1 MTSTILTIGIPT
13 LAVLVGILM
22 NRNDANRLDA
32 KIAGLDGKLN
42 GRIDNVN
49 GRIDTLASELRAEIA
64 AARKQSHDDVI
75 MLMGVVRDLDTRTT
89 RLEGRH

>member
-22 NRNDANRLDA
+22 NRNDANQ
-32 KIAGLDGKLN
+32 I
-42 GRIDNVN
+42 
-49 GRIDTLASELRAEIA
+49 RAEIGQLRSETRNEIGQIRGEIST
-64 AARKQSHDDVI
+64 ARKQSHDDVI
-75 MLMGVVRDLDTRTT
+75 MLMGVVRDLDIRTT